1 MSVAG
6 GVPTTLILVSTC
18 THTMLIVYHV
28 SPAPS
33 PPPPGGSIHIHSLSL
48 PLPLDKAEYT
58 FSEGMGPV
66 TAPVTPIP
74 VAKDIRMIGGD
85 DLQMLEI
92 LGEGFTPDM
101 RVWFADVE
109 AETMYR

>member
-6 GVPTTLILVSTC
+6 GVATTSLYLYQ
-18 THTMLIVYHV
+18 HTQSIPIVYI
-28 SPAPS
+28 SCKPRPL
-33 PPPPGGSIHIHSLSL
+33 PPGGASIHIHSLSL

>member
-1 MSVAG
+1 
-6 GVPTTLILVSTC
+6 
-18 THTMLIVYHV
+18 
-28 SPAPS
+28 
-33 PPPPGGSIHIHSLSL
+33 
-48 PLPLDKAEYT
+48 
-58 FSEGMGPV
+58 MGPV

-74 VAKDIRMIGGD
+74 IAKDIRLIGGD

-92 LGEGFTPDM
+92 QGEGFTPDL

>member
-1 MSVAG
+1 MVCLL
-6 GVPTTLILVSTC
+6 PLYTCINTHSTI
-18 THTMLIVYHV
+18 LIVYI
-28 SPAPS
+28 SCKPRPL
-33 PPPPGGSIHIHSLSL
+33 PPPGASIHIHSLSL

>member
-1 MSVAG
+1 MCLL
-6 GVPTTLILVSTC
+6 PLYTCINTHSTI
-18 THTMLIVYHV
+18 LIVYI
-28 SPAPS
+28 SCKPRPL
-33 PPPPGGSIHIHSLSL
+33 PPPGASIHIHSLSL

>member
-1 MSVAG
+1 MVCLL
-6 GVPTTLILVSTC
+6 PLYTCINTHSTI
-18 THTMLIVYHV
+18 LIVYI
-28 SPAPS
+28 SCKPRPL
-33 PPPPGGSIHIHSLSL
+33 PPPLGASIHIHSLSL

>member
-6 GVPTTLILVSTC
+6 GVATTSLYLYQH
-18 THTMLIVYHV
+18 THIVYI
-28 SPAPS
+28 SCKPAPS
-33 PPPPGGSIHIHSLSL
+33 PPPPPGASIHIHSLSL
-48 PLPLDKAEYT
+48 PLSLDKAEYT